1 MPRKRHIPERTCV
14 ACGDK
19 KPKTDLVRLAR
30 SPHGRVSVDPI
41 GRAPGRGAYVCG
53 LGCLDSAAARNRI
66 SRSLG
71 QTLSTGDLETLRLD
85 ISGTDVPAEDGLSGA
100 DVPSRLGR

>member
-19 KPKTDLVRLAR
+19 KPKAELVRIAR
-30 SPHGRVSVDPI
+30 SPLGEMSVDLT

-53 LGCLDSAAARNRI
+53 HGCLETAVARNRL

-71 QTLSTGDLETLRLD
+71 QTLSAGDLETLRLD
-85 ISGTDVPAEDGLSGA
+85 LSGVDDPQNEGA
-100 DVPSRLGR
+100 PALELTRRLGR

>member
-14 ACGDK
+14 ACSDK
-19 KPKTDLVRLAR
+19 KPKTALVRLAR
-30 SPHGRVSVDPI
+30 SPQGVVSVDLT

-53 LGCLDSAAARNRI
+53 LGCLDTAAARSRL

-71 QTLSTGDLETLRLD
+71 QTLSTGDLETLRLH
-85 ISGTDVPAEDGLSGA
+85 ISGA
-100 DVPSRLGR
+100 DVPADDGLSALDVSSRLGR